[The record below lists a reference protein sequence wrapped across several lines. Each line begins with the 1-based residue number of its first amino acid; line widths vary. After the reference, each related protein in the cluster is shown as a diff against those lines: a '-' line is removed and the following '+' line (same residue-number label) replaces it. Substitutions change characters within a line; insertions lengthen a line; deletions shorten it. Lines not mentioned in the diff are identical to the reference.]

1 MVGAASTCATC
12 EALTDKGVASPTVFH
27 TFCIVI
33 LINQIMINRNE
44 PGLTFSSASNKSAP
58 GAVPSWLLPP
68 MTMAYGRPPLPPM
81 GSVAQEWSTLAPVG
95 GVKKDF

>member
-1 MVGAASTCATC
+1 MVGVASTCATC
-12 EALTDKGVASPTVFH
+12 EALTENGVASPTVFH
-27 TFCIVI
+27 TFCMRFC
-33 LINQIMINRNE
+33 NQIMVNRNE
-44 PGLTFSSASNKSAP
+44 PGLTFSSASNISAP

-68 MTMAYGRPPLPPM
+68 MTMAARPPPPPI